1 MVNLPSL
8 AVADTTLL
16 VYHKSFM
23 ASISAG
29 VPSAQRV
36 FTLS

>member
-16 VYHKSFM
+16 VYHKSFR
-23 ASISAG
+23 ASISAE
-29 VPSAQRV
+29 VPNAQRA